1 MTLSEIGRQSGLSRS
16 ALSEA
21 LTVLIQHQLAR
32 WAAVDEGTAAE
43 RIYYE
48 CFFEDIYPLIRY
60 GREIQLA
67 EKHTGLQEVSLR
79 NGNAKCRLGVFCST

>member
-1 MTLSEIGRQSGLSRS
+1 MMLVEIGRQSGLPRS
-16 ALSEA
+16 TLSEA

-32 WAAVDEGTAAE
+32 WATVDEGTATE
-43 RIYYE
+43 RVYYE

-67 EKHTGLQEVSLR
+67 EKHTGLPEVR
-79 NGNAKCRLGVFCST
+79 YHDRKD

>member
-1 MTLSEIGRQSGLSRS
+1 MTLSEIGRQSALPRS
-16 ALSEA
+16 VVSEA

-32 WAAVDEGTAAE
+32 WATVDEGTATE

-67 EKHTGLQEVSLR
+67 EKHTGLQEV
-79 NGNAKCRLGVFCST
+79 CSRIGAG